1 MSCVYWT
8 DYFHWMKDSHWEAGK
23 HAEKALRQQ

>member
-8 DYFHWMKDSHWEAGK
+8 DYFHWMEKSLWEAWK
-23 HAEKALRQQ
+23 HVEEVLMQR